1 MNTLGVSLLIAIW
14 LVIAVSIVA
23 LVIEFCHIEKAL
35 RKRRR
40 IRKDR
45 NTQFIYRDYCI
56 GCRKE
61 IPTESGHVCEDC
73 GGAQ

>member
-1 MNTLGVSLLIAIW
+1 MNTLGVSLVIAIW

-23 LVIEFCHIEKAL
+23 LVIEFCHIERAI

-40 IRKDR
+40 RKPH

-56 GCRKE
+56 GCRSE